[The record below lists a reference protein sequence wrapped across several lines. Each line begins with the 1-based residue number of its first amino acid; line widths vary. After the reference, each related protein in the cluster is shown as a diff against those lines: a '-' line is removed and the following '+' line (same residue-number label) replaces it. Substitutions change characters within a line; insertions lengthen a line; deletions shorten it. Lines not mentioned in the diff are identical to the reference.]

1 MADEEAKAAAWS
13 ESLDDGPLG
22 DAASVTDE
30 QSHFDTEAP
39 TPRQIMRRRALSHPG
54 FLIGTTVVLI
64 AALAAIFADYIAPF
78 DPYNQDMPKRL
89 INPVWGSGG
98 SWEHPL
104 GTDRFGRDYLTR
116 LIYGTRVSMII
127 GFCAATLA
135 AIVGTTVGMIGG
147 YFGGRVDA
155 VVMYLV
161 NSKLAL
167 PGLVV
172 ALSLVSIFGGSVLI
186 LILVLGFLF
195 WDRYAIVTRT
205 ITMQL
210 RAQEFVTAAQAV
222 GATRTRIILAEI
234 MPNLLDR
241 VIVILTLEMAVAIL
255 IEAALSFLGLGIPPP
270 TPSWGQMVAE
280 GRSSMFFQPFLVTIP
295 GIAILVLVISINM
308 MGDGIRDITSPEG
321 RN

>member
-1 MADEEAKAAAWS
+1 MADEKAVGATWDGAAQAQAQEKS
-13 ESLDDGPLG
+13 
-22 DAASVTDE
+22 DA
-30 QSHFDTEAP
+30 EAP

-54 FLIGTTVVLI
+54 FLIGTTIVLI
-64 AALAAIFADYIAPF
+64 AAIAAIFAPYIAPF
-78 DPYNQDMPKRL
+78 DPYNQTMPERL
-89 INPVWGSGG
+89 INPIWGEGG
-98 SWEHPL
+98 SWVHPL
-104 GTDRFGRDYLTR
+104 GTDRFGRDYLSR
-116 LIYGTRVSMII
+116 LIYGTRVSMLI

-135 AIVGTTVGMIGG
+135 AIVGTTVGMVGG

-222 GATRTRIILAEI
+222 GASTTRIIMAEI
-234 MPNLLDR
+234 MPNLMDR

-295 GIAILVLVISINM
+295 GIAILILVISINM